1 MHKILADFPNAV
13 AVSGHSHNTPLDE
26 RSIWQ
31 GSFTSIGC
39 GSVAEAGPCYRVF
52 KYDNGGAPYDP
63 RYRQQRMLCPPQV
76 GNDGRCCVLFEVYAD
91 HLVMKVRSL
100 SFDCPLCDDRVIA
113 LPARPGGE
121 YDFVIRAEK
130 RPAPLFPSDAKATVE
145 FGVNPPFCGPGLKGK
160 PCAVVKFPCARP
172 QEGGG
177 KVFDYVINALVD
189 GRQVL
194 RTYILNRGYYLPG
207 DRSFTEGVSILGRHE
222 LPKGKEVVFSIT
234 PRDCYRVCGDELLT
248 APVVVN
254 P

>member
-1 MHKILADFPNAV
+1 MHRILADFPNAV
-13 AVSGHSHNTPLDE
+13 ALSGHSHNTPIDD
-26 RSIWQ
+26 RSVWQ
-31 GSFTSIGC
+31 GRFTSIGC
-39 GSVAEAGPCYRVF
+39 GAVAEAGPSYRVF
-52 KYDNGGAPYDP
+52 NYDNGGAPYWP
-63 RYRQQRMLCPPQV
+63 SYKNQRMLCPPQT
-76 GNDGRCCVLFEVYAD
+76 GNDGRNCVLFEVYAD
-91 HLVMKVRSL
+91 HLVMKAWSL
-100 SFDCPLCDDRVIA
+100 AFDCPLCEDRAIA
-113 LPARPGGE
+113 LPPIPGGE
-121 YDFVIRAEK
+121 YDFTRRAES
-130 RPAPLFPSDAKATVE
+130 RPAPQFPSDAKATVE
-145 FGVNPPFCGPGLKGK
+145 FAVNPQYCGPGLKGK
-160 PCAVVKFPCARP
+160 PCAVVQFPCARP

-189 GRQVL
+189 GRQIL